1 MEHHRAVQA
10 ARVAAWKVS
19 SGSRKEKRVWPEAE
33 PDIMEEPPERRSCIT
48 IRMTAIEM
56 LLIHQHSEIGNI
68 FMWGSNCFDSSGTN
82 SYQYNGHTTSTDDD
96 EWSRAI
102 VRVGWA
108 RNGNYPKEQMWNVSG
123 YRGFPPM
130 AIRH

>member
-68 FMWGSNCFDSSGTN
+68 LCGDRIALIPQAQILISITAV
-82 SYQYNGHTTSTDDD
+82 SYTHLLFLS
-96 EWSRAI
+96 
-102 VRVGWA
+102 
-108 RNGNYPKEQMWNVSG
+108 KCC
-123 YRGFPPM
+123 
-130 AIRH
+130 HKL